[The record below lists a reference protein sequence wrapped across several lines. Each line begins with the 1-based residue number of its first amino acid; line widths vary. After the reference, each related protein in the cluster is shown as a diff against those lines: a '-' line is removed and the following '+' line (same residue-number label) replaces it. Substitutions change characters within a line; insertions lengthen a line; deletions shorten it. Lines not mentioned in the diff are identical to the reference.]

1 MVMAARRSHSVNLQ
15 IDAGFL
21 SQLQGHVAAREI
33 ERGMACLRS
42 HQELIEKFDPCQES
56 AARLLAHLAIWTD
69 IGFSGPPLR
78 ELLQRFEHFEPGL
91 RSKLSIAE
99 YICLRMTE
107 GVAAMADEAEETAI
121 GHFDFVLS
129 LGAELDD
136 RFLLA
141 IVYFW
146 KGRCLRRRGD
156 YDEALIYTGKGRDL
170 ALALGHLRMAAVMQV
185 LESWLLFQ
193 QGKWKEAMRISHAA
207 ESALR
212 ETDDYVTLGNI
223 QSFYGRMAR
232 REGRFDKAIEFFESA
247 IRYYGKR
254 DPRHPNLARSLANMA
269 LAKRGIAL
277 QLQKRIDRDAQLR
290 RKTSSKRQGK
300 PGATGLGSRNLGSRI
315 QDSRNL
321 DSRDRDSRDHDSHD
335 HDSHDQDS
343 RDQDSR
349 QHDYR
354 VRLAQLRR
362 EALEHLEA
370 ARAVYQQRP
379 NHHGAGTVYLNAAY
393 IHLDSGD
400 FQRAEEEAASAY
412 DVAEEKQDYILM
424 GRARILQCMI
434 ENAKVEEEIG
444 EGADPGSHARRA
456 LEFSQE
462 AIDLA
467 KHTQH
472 HLLLA
477 NAHLWQG
484 LTRCNSFFDNPEAA
498 RESYDLARAS
508 CGSNQPDNTMWQDM
522 QTLGAKILRKAS
534 VHPALK
540 AWSQGAVGEK
550 TFRQISEEFAEIV
563 IAQVWEREGR
573 KVSRVAA
580 RLSISPKKVRRILAR
595 VGRRKPRQR

>member
-1 MVMAARRSHSVNLQ
+1 MVMGARRSTSASLP

-21 SQLQGHVAAREI
+21 SQLQEHVAAREV
-33 ERGMACLRS
+33 ERGIDCLRL
-42 HQELIEKFDPCQES
+42 HQDLIANLDPSQEN
-56 AARLLAHLAIWTD
+56 AARLLAQLAIWTD
-69 IGFSGPPLR
+69 IGFAAPPLR
-78 ELLQRFEHFEPGL
+78 QILKRFEAAA
-91 RSKLSIAE
+91 RSKLSIAD
-99 YICLRMTE
+99 YICLRLAE
-107 GVAAMADEAEETAI
+107 GMAAMVEEAMEPALA
-121 GHFDFVLS
+121 HFDFVLS
-129 LGAELDD
+129 LKEELDD
-136 RFLLA
+136 QFLLA

-156 YDEALIYTGKGRDL
+156 YDEALIYTCKGRDL
-170 ALALGHLRMAAVMQV
+170 ALELGHPRMAAVMRV
-185 LESWLLFQ
+185 LEGWLLFQ
-193 QGKWKEAMRISHAA
+193 QGKWKEAVRISQQA
-207 ESALR
+207 ESVLR

-247 IRYYGKR
+247 ICHYGKR

-277 QLQKRIDRDAQLR
+277 QLQKRIDREVQRR
-290 RKTSSKRQGK
+290 RKTSTSRSR
-300 PGATGLGSRNLGSRI
+300 GASFRSEDKTNTTGQNSRG
-315 QDSRNL
+315 
-321 DSRDRDSRDHDSHD
+321 
-335 HDSHDQDS
+335 
-343 RDQDSR
+343 
-349 QHDYR
+349 HDYR
-354 VRLAQLRR
+354 GRLAQLRR
-362 EALEHLEA
+362 EALDHLKA
-370 ARAVYQQRP
+370 AQAIYQQRP

-393 IHLDSGD
+393 IHLDNGD
-400 FQRAEEEAASAY
+400 FQRAEEEAASGY
-412 DVAEEKQDYILM
+412 EVAEEKQDYILM

-484 LTRCNSFFDNPEAA
+484 LTRCNSFFENPEAA

-508 CGSNQPDNTMWQDM
+508 CGANQPDNNMAQDL
-522 QTLGAKILRKAS
+522 QTLSARILRKGS

-550 TFRQISEEFAEIV
+550 TFRQISDEFAEIV

-573 KVSRVAA
+573 KVSRVAS

-595 VGRRKPRQR
+595 VGRRKPRSS

>member
-1 MVMAARRSHSVNLQ
+1 MVMGARRSTLGNLQ

-21 SQLQGHVAAREI
+21 SQLQEHVAAREI
-33 ERGMACLRS
+33 ERGMARLRS
-42 HQELIEKFDPCQES
+42 HQDLIAKFDPDQEN

-69 IGFSGPPLR
+69 IGFNGPPLR

-91 RSKLSIAE
+91 RSQLTIAD

-107 GVAAMADEAEETAI
+107 GMAAMAEEAEESAI

-129 LGAELDD
+129 LAEELDD

-212 ETDDYVTLGNI
+212 ETDDYVTLGNL

-247 IRYYGKR
+247 ICLYGKQ

-277 QLQKRIDRDAQLR
+277 QLQKRIDRDAQR
-290 RKTSSKRQGK
+290 QRKTSANRQGK
-300 PGATGLGSRNLGSRI
+300 PGATGLGSRNK
-315 QDSRNL
+315 
-321 DSRDRDSRDHDSHD
+321 
-335 HDSHDQDS
+335 
-343 RDQDSR
+343 DSR

-354 VRLAQLRR
+354 GRVNQLRR
-362 EALEHLEA
+362 EALEHLEG
-370 ARAVYQQRP
+370 ARAIYQQRP
-379 NHHGAGTVYLNAAY
+379 NHHGVGTVYLDAAY

-508 CGSNQPDNTMWQDM
+508 CGANQPDNNMWQDL

-563 IAQVWEREGR
+563 IARVWEREGR

-595 VGRRKPRQR
+595 VGRRKPRPR

>member
-1 MVMAARRSHSVNLQ
+1 MGARRSTLANLQ

-21 SQLQGHVAAREI
+21 SQLQEHVAAREI

-42 HQELIEKFDPCQES
+42 HQDLIAKFDPYQEN

-91 RSKLSIAE
+91 RSKLSIAD

-107 GVAAMADEAEETAI
+107 GMAAMAEEAEETAI

-129 LGAELDD
+129 LAEELDE

-277 QLQKRIDRDAQLR
+277 QLQKRIDRDAQR
-290 RKTSSKRQGK
+290 QRKTSTNRQGK
-300 PGATGLGSRNLGSRI
+300 PGATGLDSRNKGSRNK
-315 QDSRNL
+315 
-321 DSRDRDSRDHDSHD
+321 
-335 HDSHDQDS
+335 
-343 RDQDSR
+343 DSR

-354 VRLAQLRR
+354 GRVNQLRR
-362 EALEHLEA
+362 EALEHLEG
-370 ARAVYQQRP
+370 ARAIYQLRP
-379 NHHGAGTVYLNAAY
+379 NHHGVGTVYLDAAY

-400 FQRAEEEAASAY
+400 FQRAEQEAASAY

-444 EGADPGSHARRA
+444 EGADPGSHARHA

-484 LTRCNSFFDNPEAA
+484 LTRCNSFFDNPEMA
-498 RESYDLARAS
+498 RESYDLARSS
-508 CGSNQPDNTMWQDM
+508 CGANQPDNNMWQDL

-550 TFRQISEEFAEIV
+550 TFRQISEEFAGIV

-595 VGRRKPRQR
+595 VGRRKPRPR

>member
-1 MVMAARRSHSVNLQ
+1 MGARRGPPANLQ

-21 SQLQGHVAAREI
+21 SQLREHVAAREI
-33 ERGMACLRS
+33 ERGIACLRS
-42 HQELIEKFDPCQES
+42 RQDLIANLDPSQEN

-69 IGFSGPPLR
+69 IGFSGPPLQ
-78 ELLQRFEHFEPGL
+78 ELLQRFEHLEPGL
-91 RSKLSIAE
+91 RSKLSIAD
-99 YICLRMTE
+99 YICLRMAE
-107 GVAAMADEAEETAI
+107 GMAAMVQEAMETAI

-129 LGAELDD
+129 LGKELDD
-136 RFLLA
+136 RFLVA
-141 IVYFW
+141 IACFW
-146 KGRCLRRRGD
+146 KGRCLRRRGE

-170 ALALGHLRMAAVMQV
+170 AVGLGHLRMAAVMQV

-193 QGKWKEAMRISHAA
+193 QGKWKEAVRISQVA
-207 ESALR
+207 EKVLG

-247 IRYYGKR
+247 IGHYGKR

-277 QLQKRIDRDAQLR
+277 QLQKRIDRDVQRR
-290 RKTSSKRQGK
+290 RKTSSRQGK
-300 PGATGLGSRNLGSRI
+300 PGAMGG
-315 QDSRNL
+315 QDSRNH
-321 DSRDRDSRDHDSHD
+321 DSRG
-335 HDSHDQDS
+335 
-343 RDQDSR
+343 
-349 QHDYR
+349 
-354 VRLAQLRR
+354 RLAELRR

-370 ARAVYQQRP
+370 ARAIYQQRP
-379 NHHGAGTVYLNAAY
+379 SHHGVGTVYLNAAY
-393 IHLDSGD
+393 IHLDGGD

-412 DVAEEKQDYILM
+412 EVAEQKQDYILM
-424 GRARILQCMI
+424 VRARILQCMI

-444 EGADPGSHARRA
+444 GGADPGNHARRA
-456 LEFSQE
+456 FEFSQE

-477 NAHLWQG
+477 NAYLWQG
-484 LTRCNSFFDNPEAA
+484 LTQCNSFFDNPEAA

-508 CGSNQPDNTMWQDM
+508 CEANPSDNIWQDL
-522 QTLGAKILRKAS
+522 QTLGAKILRKGS

-563 IAQVWEREGR
+563 IARVWEREGR

-595 VGRRKPRQR
+595 VGRRKPGSGVRS

>member
-1 MVMAARRSHSVNLQ
+1 
-15 IDAGFL
+15 
-21 SQLQGHVAAREI
+21 
-33 ERGMACLRS
+33 
-42 HQELIEKFDPCQES
+42 
-56 AARLLAHLAIWTD
+56 
-69 IGFSGPPLR
+69 
-78 ELLQRFEHFEPGL
+78 
-91 RSKLSIAE
+91 
-99 YICLRMTE
+99 
-107 GVAAMADEAEETAI
+107 
-121 GHFDFVLS
+121 
-129 LGAELDD
+129 
-136 RFLLA
+136 
-141 IVYFW
+141 
-146 KGRCLRRRGD
+146 
-156 YDEALIYTGKGRDL
+156 
-170 ALALGHLRMAAVMQV
+170 
-185 LESWLLFQ
+185 
-193 QGKWKEAMRISHAA
+193 
-207 ESALR
+207 
-212 ETDDYVTLGNI
+212 
-223 QSFYGRMAR
+223 
-232 REGRFDKAIEFFESA
+232 
-247 IRYYGKR
+247 
-254 DPRHPNLARSLANMA
+254 MA

-315 QDSRNL
+315 QDSRDL
-321 DSRDRDSRDHDSHD
+321 
-335 HDSHDQDS
+335 DS

-349 QHDYR
+349 PHDYR

-484 LTRCNSFFDNPEAA
+484 LTRCNSF
-498 RESYDLARAS
+498 
-508 CGSNQPDNTMWQDM
+508 
-522 QTLGAKILRKAS
+522 
-534 VHPALK
+534 
-540 AWSQGAVGEK
+540 
-550 TFRQISEEFAEIV
+550 
-563 IAQVWEREGR
+563 
-573 KVSRVAA
+573 
-580 RLSISPKKVRRILAR
+580 
-595 VGRRKPRQR
+595 

>member
-1 MVMAARRSHSVNLQ
+1 MVTTARRGTPANLP

-21 SQLQGHVAAREI
+21 AQLREHVAAREI
-33 ERGMACLRS
+33 ERGIACLRS
-42 HQELIEKFDPCQES
+42 HQNLIAKLDPSQGN
-56 AARLLAHLAIWTD
+56 AARLLAQLAIWTD
-69 IGFSGPPLR
+69 IGFKGPPLQ
-78 ELLQRFEHFEPGL
+78 ELLQRFKHLEPGL
-91 RSKLSIAE
+91 RSKLSIAD
-99 YICLRMTE
+99 YLCLRMTE
-107 GVAAMADEAEETAI
+107 GMAAMVEEAVETAI

-129 LGAELDD
+129 LEEELDD

-146 KGRCLRRRGD
+146 KGRCLRRRGE
-156 YDEALIYTGKGRDL
+156 YDEALIYTSKGKDL
-170 ALALGHLRMAAVMQV
+170 AVGLGYLRMAAVMQV

-193 QGKWKEAMRISHAA
+193 QGKWKEAVRISQAA
-207 ESALR
+207 ESALG

-232 REGRFDKAIEFFESA
+232 REGRFDKAIESFESA
-247 IRYYGKR
+247 IGHYGKR
-254 DPRHPNLARSLANMA
+254 DPQHPNLARSLANMA

-277 QLQKRIDRDAQLR
+277 QLQKRIDRDVQRR
-290 RKTSSKRQGK
+290 RKSTASRGVKLMSSSFD
-300 PGATGLGSRNLGSRI
+300 SRN
-315 QDSRNL
+315 QDSRK
-321 DSRDRDSRDHDSHD
+321 
-335 HDSHDQDS
+335 Q
-343 RDQDSR
+343 
-349 QHDYR
+349 DYR
-354 VRLAQLRR
+354 GRLAQLRR
-362 EALEHLEA
+362 EALEHLES
-370 ARAVYQQRP
+370 ARAIYQQRP
-379 NHHGAGTVYLNAAY
+379 NHHGVGTVYLNAAY
-393 IHLDSGD
+393 IHLDGGD

-412 DVAEEKQDYILM
+412 EVAEQKQDYILM
-424 GRARILQCMI
+424 GRARILECMI

-456 LEFSQE
+456 LGFSQE

-484 LTRCNSFFDNPEAA
+484 LTQCNSFFDNPEAA
-498 RESYDLARAS
+498 RESYDLARTS
-508 CGSNQPDNTMWQDM
+508 CGANPPDNNMWQDL
-522 QTLGAKILRKAS
+522 QTLGAKILRKGS

-563 IAQVWEREGR
+563 IARVWEREGR

-595 VGRRKPRQR
+595 VGRRTPRAR

>member
-1 MVMAARRSHSVNLQ
+1 MGARRSIPANLPIDLVP

-21 SQLQGHVAAREI
+21 SQLREHVAAREI
-33 ERGMACLRS
+33 ERGIACLRS
-42 HQELIEKFDPCQES
+42 HHDLIAKLDPCQQN
-56 AARLLAHLAIWTD
+56 AAHLLAHLAIWTD

-78 ELLQRFEHFEPGL
+78 ELLQRFEHLAPGL
-91 RSKLSIAE
+91 RSKLSIAD
-99 YICLRMTE
+99 YICLRMAE
-107 GVAAMADEAEETAI
+107 GMAAMVEEAMEPAI

-129 LGAELDD
+129 LGEELDD

-146 KGRCLRRRGD
+146 KGRCLRRKGD

-170 ALALGHLRMAAVMQV
+170 ALGLGHLRMAAVMQV
-185 LESWLLFQ
+185 LEGWLLFQ
-193 QGKWKEAMRISHAA
+193 QGKWKEAVRISQAA

-247 IRYYGKR
+247 IRHYGKR

-277 QLQKRIDRDAQLR
+277 QLQKRIDREVQRR
-290 RKTSSKRQGK
+290 RKTS
-300 PGATGLGSRNLGSRI
+300 ASRPDRPSASSHNSRE
-315 QDSRNL
+315 
-321 DSRDRDSRDHDSHD
+321 
-335 HDSHDQDS
+335 
-343 RDQDSR
+343 QDSR

-354 VRLAQLRR
+354 GRLAQLRR

-370 ARAVYQQRP
+370 ARAIYQQRP
-379 NHHGAGTVYLNAAY
+379 SHHGVGTVYLNAAY

-400 FQRAEEEAASAY
+400 FQRAEEESASAY
-412 DVAEEKQDYILM
+412 EVAEQKQDYILM

-456 LEFSQE
+456 FEFSQE
-462 AIDLA
+462 AIELA

-484 LTRCNSFFDNPEAA
+484 LTQCNSFFDNPGAA

-508 CGSNQPDNTMWQDM
+508 CGANQPDNNMWQDL
-522 QTLGAKILRKAS
+522 QTLGARILRKGS
-534 VHPALK
+534 VDPALK

-563 IAQVWEREGR
+563 IARVWEREGR

>member
-1 MVMAARRSHSVNLQ
+1 NRQ

-21 SQLQGHVAAREI
+21 AQLQEHVVAREI
-33 ERGMACLRS
+33 ERGIACLQF
-42 HQELIEKFDPCQES
+42 HQDLIAGLDPSQEN
-56 AARLLAHLAIWTD
+56 AARLLAQLAIWTD
-69 IGFSGPPLR
+69 IGFSGPALR
-78 ELLQRFEHFEPGL
+78 ELLQRFEHLEPGV
-91 RSKLSIAE
+91 RSKLSISD
-99 YICLRMTE
+99 YICLRMAE
-107 GVAAMADEAEETAI
+107 GMAAMAEEAMETALA
-121 GHFDFVLS
+121 HFDFVLS
-129 LGAELDD
+129 LGEELDD

-146 KGRCLRRRGD
+146 KGRCLRRKGD

-170 ALALGHLRMAAVMQV
+170 ALALGHHRMAAVMQV
-185 LESWLLFQ
+185 LEGWILFQ
-193 QGKWKEAMRISHAA
+193 QGKWKEAVRISQAA
-207 ESALR
+207 ESVLR

-254 DPRHPNLARSLANMA
+254 DPRHPNLARSLADMA

-277 QLQKRIDRDAQLR
+277 QLQKRIDRDAQRR

-300 PGATGLGSRNLGSRI
+300 PGATDLGSRNQDARNHDARNRDSNE
-315 QDSRNL
+315 QDSR
-321 DSRDRDSRDHDSHD
+321 SHD
-335 HDSHDQDS
+335 W
-343 RDQDSR
+343 RDQHSL
-349 QHDYR
+349 QYDYR
-354 VRLAQLRR
+354 GRLAQLRR

-370 ARAVYQQRP
+370 ARAIYQQHP

-400 FQRAEEEAASAY
+400 FQRAEEEAAAAY

-467 KHTQH
+467 KNTQH

-477 NAHLWQG
+477 NAYLWQG
-484 LTRCNSFFDNPEAA
+484 LTQCNSFFDNPEAA

-508 CGSNQPDNTMWQDM
+508 CGANQPDNNMAQDLQM
-522 QTLGAKILRKAS
+522 LSARILRKGS

-550 TFRQISEEFAEIV
+550 TFRQISDEFAEIV
-563 IAQVWEREGR
+563 IAQVWERENR
-573 KVSRVAA
+573 KVSRVAS

-595 VGRRKPRQR
+595 VGGRKPRPR

>member
-1 MVMAARRSHSVNLQ
+1 MGARRGPPATLQ

-21 SQLQGHVAAREI
+21 SQLREHVAAREI
-33 ERGMACLRS
+33 ERGIACLRS
-42 HQELIEKFDPCQES
+42 QQDLIASLDPSQEN
-56 AARLLAHLAIWTD
+56 AAHLLAHLAIWID
-69 IGFSGPPLR
+69 IGFSGPPLQ
-78 ELLQRFEHFEPGL
+78 ELLQRFEQLEPGL
-91 RSKLSIAE
+91 RSKLSIAD
-99 YICLRMTE
+99 YICLRMAE
-107 GVAAMADEAEETAI
+107 GMNAMVEEAMETAI

-129 LGAELDD
+129 LGKELDD

-141 IVYFW
+141 IACFW
-146 KGRCLRRRGD
+146 KGRCLRRRGE

-170 ALALGHLRMAAVMQV
+170 AVGLGHLRMAAVMQV

-193 QGKWKEAMRISHAA
+193 QGKWKEAVRISQ
-207 ESALR
+207 ETEKVLG

-232 REGRFDKAIEFFESA
+232 REGRFDKAIEFFERA
-247 IRYYGKR
+247 IGHYGKR

-277 QLQKRIDRDAQLR
+277 QLQKRIDRDAQRR
-290 RKTSSKRQGK
+290 RKTSASREGK
-300 PGATGLGSRNLGSRI
+300 PSSTSHGSR
-315 QDSRNL
+315 
-321 DSRDRDSRDHDSHD
+321 SHD
-335 HDSHDQDS
+335 F
-343 RDQDSR
+343 RG
-349 QHDYR
+349 
-354 VRLAQLRR
+354 RLAELRR

-370 ARAVYQQRP
+370 ARAIYQQRP
-379 NHHGAGTVYLNAAY
+379 NHHGLGTVYMNAAY
-393 IHLDSGD
+393 IHLDGGD

-412 DVAEEKQDYILM
+412 EVAEQKQDYILM
-424 GRARILQCMI
+424 VRARILQCMI

-444 EGADPGSHARRA
+444 GGADPGSHARRA
-456 LEFSQE
+456 FEFSQE

-477 NAHLWQG
+477 NAYLWQG
-484 LTRCNSFFDNPEAA
+484 LTQCNSFFDNPEAA

-508 CGSNQPDNTMWQDM
+508 CEANPSDNIWQDL
-522 QTLGAKILRKAS
+522 QTLGAKILRKGS

-563 IAQVWEREGR
+563 IARVWEREGR

>member
-1 MVMAARRSHSVNLQ
+1 MGARKTPARLPIDRAP

-21 SQLQGHVAAREI
+21 SQLQAHVAEREVD
-33 ERGMACLRS
+33 RGIACLQSR
-42 HQELIEKFDPCQES
+42 QNLITRLDPSQQN
-56 AARLLAHLAIWTD
+56 AARFVAHLAIWTD
-69 IGFSGPPLR
+69 IGFSGPR
-78 ELLQRFEHFEPGL
+78 LQDTLKRFEHLDPGL
-91 RSKLSIAE
+91 RSKLPIAD
-99 YICLRMTE
+99 YICLRMAE
-107 GVAAMADEAEETAI
+107 GMSAMVEEAMDAAIA
-121 GHFDFVLS
+121 HFDFVLS
-129 LGAELDD
+129 LGEELDD

-146 KGRCLRRRGD
+146 KGRCLRRKGD

-193 QGKWKEAMRISHAA
+193 QGKWKEALRISQAA
-207 ESALR
+207 EKALR

-223 QSFYGRMAR
+223 QSFYGRLAR

-247 IRYYGKR
+247 IRHYDRR
-254 DPRHPNLARSLANMA
+254 DPQHPNLARSLANMA

-277 QLQKRIDRDAQLR
+277 QLQKRIDRDAQRR
-290 RKTSSKRQGK
+290 RKTSA
-300 PGATGLGSRNLGSRI
+300 ATGR
-315 QDSRNL
+315 DSAE
-321 DSRDRDSRDHDSHD
+321 RDSRK
-335 HDSHDQDS
+335 
-343 RDQDSR
+343 
-349 QHDYR
+349 HDYR
-354 VRLAQLRR
+354 SRLTQLRR
-362 EALEHLEA
+362 EAIEHLEA
-370 ARAVYQQRP
+370 ARAIYQQRP
-379 NHHGAGTVYLNAAY
+379 SHHGVGTVYMNAAY
-393 IHLDSGD
+393 IHLDGGD

-412 DVAEEKQDYILM
+412 EVAEQKQDYILM
-424 GRARILQCMI
+424 GRARILECMI

-462 AIDLA
+462 AIELA

-472 HLLLA
+472 HRLLA
-477 NAHLWQG
+477 NAHLWRG
-484 LTRCNSFFDNPEAA
+484 LTQCNSFFDNPEAA

-508 CGSNQPDNTMWQDM
+508 CGANQPDNNMWQDL
-522 QTLGAKILRKAS
+522 QTLSAKILRKGS

-563 IAQVWEREGR
+563 IARVWEREGR

-595 VGRRKPRQR
+595 VGRRKPRPR

>member
-1 MVMAARRSHSVNLQ
+1 MGARRPPAELA

-21 SQLQGHVAAREI
+21 TKLQEHVAAREV
-33 ERGMACLRS
+33 ERGIAILRS
-42 HQELIEKFDPCQES
+42 HEDLITNLDPSEEN
-56 AARLLAHLAIWTD
+56 AARLVAQLAIWTD
-69 IGFSGPPLR
+69 IGFKGPSLRDILARFAHSETIAGRAKTSAAPLAR
-78 ELLQRFEHFEPGL
+78 
-91 RSKLSIAE
+91 RSKLSISD
-99 YICLRMTE
+99 YICLRMAE
-107 GVAAMADEAEETAI
+107 GMAAMVEEAMETAI
-121 GHFDFVLS
+121 AHFDFVLS
-129 LGAELDD
+129 LEEELDD

-170 ALALGHLRMAAVMQV
+170 ALELGHPRMAAVMRV
-185 LESWLLFQ
+185 LEGWLLFQ
-193 QGKWKEAMRISHAA
+193 QGKWKEAVRISQAA
-207 ESALR
+207 ETVLA

-232 REGRFDKAIEFFESA
+232 REGRFDKAIQFFESA
-247 IRYYGKR
+247 IGHYGRR

-277 QLQKRIDRDAQLR
+277 QLQKRIDREVQRR
-290 RKTSSKRQGK
+290 RKTSAG
-300 PGATGLGSRNLGSRI
+300 GSRGNESKPSATSK
-315 QDSRNL
+315 DSRK
-321 DSRDRDSRDHDSHD
+321 
-335 HDSHDQDS
+335 Q
-343 RDQDSR
+343 
-349 QHDYR
+349 DYR
-354 VRLAQLRR
+354 DRLAQLRR
-362 EALEHLEA
+362 EALEHLA
-370 ARAVYQQRP
+370 AAQAIYQQRP
-379 NHHGAGTVYLNAAY
+379 NRHGVGTVYLNAAY

-400 FQRAEEEAASAY
+400 FQRAEEEAASAFE
-412 DVAEEKQDYILM
+412 VAEEKQDYILM

-444 EGADPGSHARRA
+444 GGADPGSPARRA
-456 LEFSQE
+456 FEYSQE
-462 AIDLA
+462 AVDLA

-477 NAHLWQG
+477 NAYLWQG
-484 LTRCNSFFDNPEAA
+484 LTQCNSFFDNPEAA

-508 CGSNQPDNTMWQDM
+508 CGTNQPDNNMWQDL
-522 QTLGAKILRKAS
+522 QLLGAKILRNGS

-550 TFRQISEEFAEIV
+550 TFRQISDEFAEIV
-563 IAQVWEREGR
+563 IARVWEREGR

-595 VGRRKPRQR
+595 VGRRKPHSR

>member
-1 MVMAARRSHSVNLQ
+1 MGARRPPADLPV
-15 IDAGFL
+15 DAAFL
-21 SQLQGHVAAREI
+21 AQLQRHVAAREI
-33 ERGMACLRS
+33 ERGIVCLTS
-42 HQELIEKFDPCQES
+42 HEALISNLDPSDEN

-69 IGFSGPPLR
+69 IGFSGPPLQK
-78 ELLQRFEHFEPGL
+78 LLKRFEAKS
-91 RSKLSIAE
+91 RSKLSIAD
-99 YICLRMTE
+99 YLCLRMAE
-107 GVAAMADEAEETAI
+107 GMVAMAEETMETAI

-129 LGAELDD
+129 LGDELDD

-146 KGRCLRRRGD
+146 KGRCLRRKGD
-156 YDEALIYTGKGRDL
+156 YDQALIYTGKGRDL
-170 ALALGHLRMAAVMQV
+170 ALGLGNPRMAAVMQV
-185 LESWLLFQ
+185 LEGWILFQ
-193 QGKWKEAMRISHAA
+193 EGKWKEAVRISQTA
-207 ESALR
+207 ESVLH

-232 REGRFDKAIEFFESA
+232 REGRFDKAIEFFENA
-247 IRYYGKR
+247 IAHYDKR

-277 QLQKRIDRDAQLR
+277 QLQKRIDREAQRR
-290 RKTSSKRQGK
+290 RKTSAGREANPKS
-300 PGATGLGSRNLGSRI
+300 T
-315 QDSRNL
+315 
-321 DSRDRDSRDHDSHD
+321 SRDSTS
-335 HDSHDQDS
+335 
-343 RDQDSR
+343 
-349 QHDYR
+349 HDYR
-354 VRLAQLRR
+354 SRLAQLRR
-362 EALEHLEA
+362 EALEHLA
-370 ARAVYQQRP
+370 AAQAIYKQRP

-400 FQRAEEEAASAY
+400 FQRAEEEAGSAY

-444 EGADPGSHARRA
+444 GGADPGSHARRA
-456 LEFSQE
+456 FEFSQQ
-462 AIDLA
+462 AVDLA

-477 NAHLWQG
+477 NAYLWQG
-484 LTRCNSFFDNPEAA
+484 LTQCNSFFDNPEAA

-508 CGSNQPDNTMWQDM
+508 CGTNQPDNNVWQDL
-522 QTLGAKILRKAS
+522 QTLSAKILRKGN

-550 TFRQISEEFAEIV
+550 TFRQISDEFAEIV
-563 IAQVWEREGR
+563 IARVWEREGR
-573 KVSRVAA
+573 KVSRVAT

-595 VGRRKPRQR
+595 VGRRKPRRG